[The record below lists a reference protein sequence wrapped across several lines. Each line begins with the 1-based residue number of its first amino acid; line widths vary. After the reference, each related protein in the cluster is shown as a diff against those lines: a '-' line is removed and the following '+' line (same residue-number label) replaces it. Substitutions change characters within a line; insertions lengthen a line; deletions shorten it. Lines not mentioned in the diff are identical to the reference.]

1 MSVTFITIQQN
12 SNFTW
17 DVVQKSFPK
26 YSENLVTL
34 HISSTSLQS
43 EADQKA
49 AEVAARQLAYTN
61 KLPYIP
67 ENGSVVTVSPLF
79 RHYSAAELRSDGGVI
94 FRKPWPQ
101 SFLAAETEAKELA
114 HKKSWLY
121 IPLDQ
126 AKRGTPSS

>member
-34 HISSTSLQS
+34 HISSTKLRSD
-43 EADQKA
+43 ADQKV
-49 AEVAARQLAYTN
+49 AEAAARQLAFN
-61 KLPYIP
+61 NELPYIP

-79 RHYSAAELRSDGGVI
+79 SRYSAAELRSDGGVI

-114 HKKSWLY
+114 RQKSWLY
-121 IPLDQ
+121 IPLNR
-126 AKRGTPSS
+126 ASS